1 MRRKPDPEQRRLAL
15 CDAAIKLLADEGIKG
30 LTHRKVDRAAGVPD
44 GTTSFNFR
52 TLSELMRAVAMRV
65 AALDM
70 EELAEATAPAAGD
83 GSGASGLA
91 RLIIG
96 SAKGSPLIRSRARLE
111 LVLQANRDASLA
123 HVFQDNSQRFLELH
137 RDFVDRLQ
145 PAGADAEPEEMYG
158 QARVLQTF
166 IGGLMSEIAYGD
178 RVIETAEQLDRVMAA
193 IVAGLSSYEVALREK
208 RGGTHALR
216 GSVR

>member
-1 MRRKPDPEQRRLAL
+1 MRRKPDPEQRRLGL

-52 TLSELMRAVAMRV
+52 TLSALMHAVAMRI
-65 AALDM
+65 AALDL
-70 EELAEATAPAAGD
+70 EELTNATAPAAGD
-83 GSGASGLA
+83 SSGASGLA
-91 RLIIG
+91 RLIIS
-96 SAKGSPLIRSRARLE
+96 SATGSPLIRSRARLE

-123 HVFQDNSQRFLELH
+123 HAFQDNSRRFLELH

-145 PAGADAEPEEMYG
+145 PVGANVAPDELYE

-178 RVIETAEQLDRVMAA
+178 RAIETAEQLDRVMAA
-193 IVAGLSSYEVALREK
+193 IVAGLSSHGVALREK
-208 RGGTHALR
+208 RGGNYAIR